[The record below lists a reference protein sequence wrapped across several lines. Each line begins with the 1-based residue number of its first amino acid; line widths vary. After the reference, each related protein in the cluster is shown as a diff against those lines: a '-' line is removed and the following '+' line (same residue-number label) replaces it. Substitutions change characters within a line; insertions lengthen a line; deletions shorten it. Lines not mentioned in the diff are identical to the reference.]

1 MLMMKDM
8 TPEQRQA
15 VWEDAQRQ
23 SKAILAGR
31 TSDDLFNTP
40 WPVRQVSVDGPDTN
54 PHHAS
59 YQTQSRFTGPDY
71 RQIKAQ
77 EEDRYPGKITRI
89 DLFNTQYG
97 PAKKCWRAGWMPGD
111 KPRLSDAG
119 PLTEG
124 WDIETAAA
132 RLEAEGWVV
141 RRWPGGARAWRIKP
155 RPVRT
160 GNYADKFRDRM
171 LANPPK
177 ELEGA
182 IGSFD
187 KFLDL

>member
-59 YQTQSRFTGPDY
+59 YQ
-71 RQIKAQ
+71 A
-77 EEDRYPGKITRI
+77 
-89 DLFNTQYG
+89 
-97 PAKKCWRAGWMPGD
+97 
-111 KPRLSDAG
+111 
-119 PLTEG
+119 
-124 WDIETAAA
+124 
-132 RLEAEGWVV
+132 
-141 RRWPGGARAWRIKP
+141 
-155 RPVRT
+155 
-160 GNYADKFRDRM
+160 
-171 LANPPK
+171 
-177 ELEGA
+177 
-182 IGSFD
+182 
-187 KFLDL
+187 